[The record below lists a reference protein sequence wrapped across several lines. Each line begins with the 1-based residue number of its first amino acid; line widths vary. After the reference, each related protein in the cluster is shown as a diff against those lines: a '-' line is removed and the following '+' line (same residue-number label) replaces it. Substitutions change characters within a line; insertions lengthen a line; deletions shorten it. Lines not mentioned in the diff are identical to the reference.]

1 MMKMKNGKDKV
12 EYISEKI
19 KEIEQL
25 SYNVVRSDDPVEL
38 QTTVYKI
45 NQLSHDLVRLLDTY
59 GIE

>member
-1 MMKMKNGKDKV
+1 MKAGKNKV

-38 QTTVYKI
+38 QATVYKI

-59 GIE
+59 GVE